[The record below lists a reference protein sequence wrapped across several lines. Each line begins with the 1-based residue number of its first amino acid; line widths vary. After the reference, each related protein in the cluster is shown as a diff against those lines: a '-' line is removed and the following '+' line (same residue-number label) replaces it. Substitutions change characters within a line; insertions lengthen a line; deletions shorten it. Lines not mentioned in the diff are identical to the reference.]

1 MFLEENDVF
10 EEQNEIIQF
19 KKVIE
24 IKNREFATKGASP
37 MGEKGRPLWAK
48 RG

>member
-1 MFLEENDVF
+1 VKIENCMFLEETDGF

-24 IKNREFATKGASP
+24 IKK
-37 MGEKGRPLWAK
+37 
-48 RG
+48 

>member
-1 MFLEENDVF
+1 MFLEETDGF

-24 IKNREFATKGASP
+24 IKNREFAQKGASP
-37 MGEKGRPLWAK
+37 VGEKGRLRWAK